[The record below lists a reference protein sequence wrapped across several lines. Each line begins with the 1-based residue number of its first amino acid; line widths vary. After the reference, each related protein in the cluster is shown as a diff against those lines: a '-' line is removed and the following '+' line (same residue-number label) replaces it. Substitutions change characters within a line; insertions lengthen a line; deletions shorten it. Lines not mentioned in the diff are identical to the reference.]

1 MRPLKLVMQAF
12 GSYGNRTEIDF
23 EKPDQNLFLITGNT
37 GSGKT
42 TIFDAIVFALY
53 GEASSNANK
62 KNGAELQSQFV
73 EIGTE
78 PFVSLTFSEKNGTE
92 IDLYTVKRIPRHVRP
107 LKRGSGEKMVSEEVS
122 LTMPDGSEYP
132 AKETDAKLMEI
143 VGLTKE
149 QFMQVAMIAQG
160 EFMELLRA
168 KSDDKK
174 MIFRKLFHT
183 GLYEEIK
190 NEFAVRKKE
199 KQAEIDQI
207 RMRCIA
213 EISRTELPEG
223 LEQTAFLKEKKKE
236 LEKSKDFSVTVL
248 EQFLEKLE
256 LLCEELSK
264 RTKEAKKIV
273 EKRSQERDHARDAAA
288 KASQLLKSF
297 VQLEDAEKTLQSL
310 KEQEEAITEQQELAV
325 RVEDAWEVQAVY
337 QRLLDCKKM
346 LEKLRSDLQEQT
358 EQLPNLMEDTKLC
371 IQNTKDAKHQQ
382 EEEVAAFT
390 KVEEKVKKA
399 MEVFTKMEAAGQDV
413 IQKEKAVQNAEEK
426 ERALK
431 AKKEQLEKQQEVWRE
446 RSQQLAQ
453 SEKNLALWQAK
464 QKDFGLLETE
474 FSRAEQTEKEY
485 KTQKQTTE
493 KRRLAYRAA
502 SLEFEEKNAVYEQK
516 RKIFL
521 NAQAGFLAQELKEG
535 CPCPVC
541 GSTEHPSPC
550 KLEKEHQNLT
560 KEMIEELALQAEQL
574 RGKQEQ
580 AAAAAEAAGS
590 LLEEKQKNAG
600 ESFEHL
606 RRRANEVLG
615 LEEMPDFSGMIDT
628 AEKADFGK
636 TTVSDQKSDFEKICT
651 DFLKWMKD
659 ELLQQNKKLEA
670 EGRQLQKEVNEYQ
683 MLLSALTKAEKQ
695 KEQFQ
700 EKLEQSAKET
710 ADAKTA
716 LERSRVMLESLEGSK
731 DYRNQQEAQAAYAK
745 ADTAKKEK
753 DVLVMRAEERL
764 QKAQEQENRAQTLIA
779 KYKKE
784 IPQQME
790 EQKIRQQAY
799 REILE
804 EKHFPETAWM
814 ELTRTYSKTQVQKWK
829 QDAQNHGR
837 QKAAAESLIN
847 SARAAIGEQ
856 PKPVLEELEKTSEA
870 AEAAWKESQRVLEQW
885 QEIWRIDQKV
895 CQALKPQMEERSEVM
910 HQYEKLNGLYQLL
923 SGNKKNSR
931 MDIETYVQ
939 RHYLEQ
945 ILEAANQRFQDM
957 SAGQFELRMCD
968 IDKAGTGKN
977 RGLDLMVYSAVTG
990 KVREVRTLSG
1000 GESFMAALSLALGM
1014 ADQIQESS
1022 AAINLDMMFIDEGFG
1037 SLDEH
1042 SRDQAVKVLQN
1053 MAEGE
1058 KLIGIIS
1065 HVTELKQEIEDQ
1077 LIVTKDDQGSHTR
1090 WQIS

>member
-12 GSYGNRTEIDF
+12 GSYGKRTEIDF
-23 EKPDQNLFLITGNT
+23 EKPDQNLFLITGKT

-92 IDLYTVKRIPRHVRP
+92 TDLYTVKRIPRHLRP

-122 LTMPDGSEYP
+122 LTMPDGSEYSQ
-132 AKETDAKLMEI
+132 KETDAKLLEI

-213 EISRTELPEG
+213 EISRTELPEDS
-223 LEQTAFLKEKKKE
+223 EYTAFLKEKKKE

-273 EKRSQERDHARDAAA
+273 QKRSQERDHARDAAA
-288 KASQLLKSF
+288 KASQLLKFF
-297 VQLEDAEKTLQSL
+297 VQLEEAEKNLQIL
-310 KEQEEAITEQQELAV
+310 KSQEETTIKQQELAV
-325 RVEDAWEVQAVY
+325 QIEDAWEVQAVY
-337 QRLLDCKKM
+337 QRFSDCKKT
-346 LEKLRSDLQEQT
+346 LETLRSDLQKQM
-358 EQLPNLMEDTKLC
+358 EQLPKLTEDTKLC

-382 EEEVAAFT
+382 EEELAAFT
-390 KVEEKVKKA
+390 KTEEKVKKA
-399 MEVFTKMEAAGQDV
+399 MEVFAKLETAKQDV

-426 ERALK
+426 EAEIK
-431 AKKEQLEKQQEVWRE
+431 TKKEHLERQQEAWKE

-453 SEKNLALWQAK
+453 AEKNFAFWQAK

-474 FSRAEQTEKEY
+474 FSRAEQTANEY
-485 KTQKQTTE
+485 KIQKQTTE
-493 KRRLAYRAA
+493 KRRLAYQKA
-502 SLEFEEKNAVYEQK
+502 SQEFEEKNAVYEQK

-521 NAQAGFLAQELKEG
+521 NAQAGFLAQELRDG

-541 GSTEHPSPC
+541 GSLEHPSPC
-550 KLEKEHQNLT
+550 KLEEAHQNLT
-560 KEMIEELALQAEQL
+560 KEMIEELSLQAEQL

-600 ESFEHL
+600 ESFKHL
-606 RRRANEVLG
+606 RSRAEEVLG
-615 LEEMPDFSGMIDT
+615 TEAIPDFRKMKDSDNKT
-628 AEKADFGK
+628 DPEKIRADFLEQMKKEFSHQSEQLK
-636 TTVSDQKSDFEKICT
+636 T
-651 DFLKWMKD
+651 
-659 ELLQQNKKLEA
+659 
-670 EGRQLQKEVNEYQ
+670 EGRQLQKEVKEYQ
-683 MLLSALTKAEKQ
+683 MLLSALTKAEEQ

-731 DYRNQQEAQAAYAK
+731 DYSNQQEAKAAYEK
-745 ADTAKKEK
+745 AGTAKKEK
-753 DVLVMRAEERL
+753 DVLAMRAEDRL

-790 EQKIRQQAY
+790 EQKIRQQTY
-799 REILE
+799 RKILE
-804 EKHFPETAWM
+804 EKHFIEEEWM
-814 ELTRTYSKTQVQKWK
+814 ELTGTYTKTQVQKWK

-856 PKPVLEELEKTSEA
+856 SKPVLEELEKTSAA
-870 AEAAWKESQRVLEQW
+870 AEAAWKESQHVLERW
-885 QEIWRIDQKV
+885 QETWRIDQKV

-1077 LIVTKDDQGSHTR
+1077 LIVTKDDKGSHTR